1 MYTLRPSA
9 ERGHFDFGWL
19 KTQHSF
25 SFGEYFDRNHM
36 GFRSLRVINED
47 VVSPKQGFDEHGH
60 ADMEI
65 VTIVLSGALA
75 HRDSLGNGTTITP
88 GEVQRMTAGSGIRHS
103 EFNASTSE
111 SVHLLQI
118 WLRPEQ
124 KGLTPSYEQKIFEYK
139 DGLIRVASATG
150 RDGAVSIHQDVELFR
165 GQLPA
170 NAEMIYPLAMVR
182 HVWVQMI
189 AGAMTANDVSLAAGD
204 GLALSQEAGLRL
216 AAGAD
221 GAQFLLF
228 DLA

>member
-9 ERGHFDFGWL
+9 ERGQFDFGWL

-36 GFRSLRVINED
+36 GFLSLRVINED
-47 VVSPKQGFDEHGH
+47 VVAPKQGFDEHGH

-65 VTIVLSGALA
+65 VTVVLSGALA

-88 GEVQRMTAGSGIRHS
+88 GEVQRMTAGTGIRHS

-111 SVHLLQI
+111 PVHLLQI
-118 WLRPEQ
+118 WLHPER
-124 KGLTPSYEQKIFEYK
+124 KGLTPGYEQKIFEYK
-139 DGLIRVASATG
+139 DGLVRVASG
-150 RDGAVSIHQDVELFR
+150 SGQDGAVSIHQDVELFR

-170 NAEMIYPLAMVR
+170 NADITYPLAIAR
-182 HVWVQMI
+182 HAWVQLV
-189 AGAMTANDVSLAAGD
+189 AGALAVNEVPLAAGD
-204 GLALSQEAGLRL
+204 GLALSQESGLRL
-216 AAGAD
+216 TAGAD

-228 DLA
+228 DLG